1 MVASLTKKDATIEN
15 AVDRFIEASPGK
27 TVQSLASLL
36 GVSHQAVYN
45 AKSKAVPPDTWYAK
59 MGRETEV
66 SLDWLLTGR
75 GPMERVQR
83 QVKDVDTTAI
93 PKVKARL
100 SAGTGSLETSGETER
115 FCYFRSDWVNRKCRP
130 NQCVVMDVG
139 GDSMEPVIRDKDIVL
154 VDQGQTEIITGN
166 IYAIGIEDEV
176 LIKYVDRVPGNYV
189 LRSANKE
196 YTPIN
201 VDLRDESLNIRI
213 IGRVLWMGRE
223 L

>member
-1 MVASLTKKDATIEN
+1 
-15 AVDRFIEASPGK
+15 
-27 TVQSLASLL
+27 
-36 GVSHQAVYN
+36 
-45 AKSKAVPPDTWYAK
+45 
-59 MGRETEV
+59 
-66 SLDWLLTGR
+66 
-75 GPMERVQR
+75 
-83 QVKDVDTTAI
+83 
-93 PKVKARL
+93 
-100 SAGTGSLETSGETER
+100 
-115 FCYFRSDWVNRKCRP
+115 
-130 NQCVVMDVG
+130 
-139 GDSMEPVIRDKDIVL
+139 MEPVIRDKDIVL